1 MYYKF
6 YVIFIFTGLSQVG
19 SEQIRNYF
27 LNPPTLPTP
36 RIINKGRELAVR
48 LGQPITIP
56 CEIMNKGNDNK
67 LTI

>member
-1 MYYKF
+1 MF
-6 YVIFIFTGLSQVG
+6 FSGLSQVG

-36 RIINKGRELAVR
+36 RIVNKGRDLAVR

-56 CEIMNKGNDNK
+56 CEIMNKGNNK
-67 LTI
+67 TLYI

>member
-1 MYYKF
+1 MF
-6 YVIFIFTGLSQVG
+6 FSGLSQVG

-36 RIINKGRELAVR
+36 RIVNKGRDLAVR

-56 CEIMNKGNDNK
+56 CEIMNKGNDNT
-67 LTI
+67 LNV